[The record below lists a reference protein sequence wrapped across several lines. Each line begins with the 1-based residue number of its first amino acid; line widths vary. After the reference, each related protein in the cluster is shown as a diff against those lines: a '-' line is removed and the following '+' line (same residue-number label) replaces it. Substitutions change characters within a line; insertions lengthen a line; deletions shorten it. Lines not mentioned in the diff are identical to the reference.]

1 VPLLTEDGSLW
12 FLTRDKFIH
21 AVRDLL
27 IQVGLHP
34 RNWIKIYE
42 PSGEGSSHGFRSA
55 TLHLLHSTK
64 SADQFVF
71 HSEGLD
77 QAVSRSAAEAKAL
90 TALGCKLTDDVWIIP
105 RLKPS
110 DVERIDSFPVQ
121 RRKALLEPVIRCA
134 TAAGDW
140 VLDPFSGS
148 ATTGVVAL
156 AEGRNFL
163 GIEKNTQFAE
173 LSRGRLS
180 AATRGEPEAE

>member
-1 VPLLTEDGSLW
+1 PSFEILTGDCHSLLPAQVSGKFRLLFVDPPQNEGVDYGEGSSADELTESEYLAWITTWLKPCVPLLTEDGSLW

-42 PSGEGSSHGFRSA
+42 PSGEGWSHGFRSA

-64 SADQFVF
+64 SADPFVF

-90 TALGCKLTDDVWIIP
+90 TTLGCRLTDDVWILP
-105 RLKPS
+105 
-110 DVERIDSFPVQ
+110 
-121 RRKALLEPVIRCA
+121 
-134 TAAGDW
+134 
-140 VLDPFSGS
+140 
-148 ATTGVVAL
+148 
-156 AEGRNFL
+156 
-163 GIEKNTQFAE
+163 
-173 LSRGRLS
+173 
-180 AATRGEPEAE
+180 